1 MENEVRDRW
10 DAIVIGSGLGGLSC
24 AAYLCAAGK
33 RTLVLESHHVAG
45 GNSQDFRR
53 KIHGREYE
61 FDVGLHYIGECGHD
75 GLITT
80 ILRGLGLAERVVF
93 RPLDPDGYSTLIFPD
108 FTFRIPAGWER
119 YRERLIETFPNEA
132 QPLGRVVDILK
143 QVGHDGRRILA
154 GELSFAQF
162 PVEAPIFMQW
172 GLRPVTDL
180 FDEYKIS
187 DRARAVIVGESG
199 AYAVSP
205 ARTPM
210 ALQAGFTDHYM
221 KGAYYP
227 EGGGQVIAGR
237 LVEAIRAYGGEVRTR
252 ARVRKI
258 VIENGRAAGVILDKD
273 GRRIDAPV
281 VVSNADLK
289 RTVTDLVGEQYFS
302 PAIVEQ
308 VRAYRMALPLFV
320 VYLGLDTNLGA
331 RALPNTNWF
340 LYGSYDI
347 EGMYAQLDA
356 GKIPEDDFMYATIAS
371 IKDPTNRHLAPE
383 GYTNLQVMTLV
394 PRDYAL
400 WHVEKGPVEAG
411 NAYHVDPEYRRRKHE
426 LAERLINGAERMI
439 PGIREHIDWKEASTP
454 ITQERFTRSTGGTSY
469 GIEFAC
475 DQVGPMRMG
484 PESEIPGL
492 YLCGASTPSGH
503 GIASVLR
510 SGVLAAGAVL
520 DTNLLRMVNAGEVL
534 GDRDRLPPIR
544 EDWDALRECG

>member
-1 MENEVRDRW
+1 MEKDRSEQW
-10 DAIVIGSGLGGLSC
+10 DAVVIGSGLGGLSC
-24 AAYLCAAGK
+24 GAYLAAAGK

-80 ILRGLGLAERVVF
+80 ILRGVGLAERVVF
-93 RPLDPDGYSTLIFPD
+93 RPLEPDGYSTLIFPD
-108 FTFRIPAGWER
+108 FTFRIPASWDT
-119 YRERLIETFPNEA
+119 YRARLIEQFPNEA
-132 QPLGRVVDILK
+132 QALGQVIDVLR
-143 QVGHDGRRILA
+143 QVGREGRRIQA
-154 GELSFAQF
+154 GELSFEQL
-162 PVEAPIFMQW
+162 PVEAPFFMQW
-172 GLRPVTDL
+172 GVRPVTDL
-180 FDEYKIS
+180 FAEHGIS
-187 DRARAVIVGESG
+187 QQAQAVIVGESG
-199 AYAVSP
+199 AYAVP
-205 ARTPM
+205 PGRTPV

-252 ARVRKI
+252 SRVRRI
-258 VIENGRAAGVILDKD
+258 VVENGRAAGVILDKD
-273 GRRIDAPV
+273 GRRIDAPI

-289 RTVTDLVGEQYFS
+289 RTVTELVGPDHFS
-302 PAIVEQ
+302 QATIDHVKS
-308 VRAYRMALPLFV
+308 YRMALPLFV
-320 VYLGLDTNLGA
+320 VYLGLDTDLSE

-340 LYGSYDI
+340 LYDSYDI
-347 EGMYAQLDA
+347 EGMYADLDA
-356 GKIPEDDFMYATIAS
+356 GKMPDKDFIYLTVAS

-383 GYTNLQVMTLV
+383 GYTNLQVMTMV

-400 WHVEKGPVEAG
+400 WHVEKGPVDAG

-426 LAERLINGAERMI
+426 LAERLIAGAERI
-439 PGIREHIDWKEASTP
+439 LPGIREHIDWKEAATP

-469 GIEFAC
+469 GVELSC
-475 DQVGPMRMG
+475 DQAGPMRMG
-484 PESEIPGL
+484 PETDIPGL

-503 GIASVLR
+503 GIGSVLR
-510 SGVLAAGAVL
+510 SGVIAAGAVL
-520 DTNLLRMVNAGEVL
+520 DANLLRMVNAGEIL
-534 GDRDRLPPIR
+534 GDRNRLPPLR